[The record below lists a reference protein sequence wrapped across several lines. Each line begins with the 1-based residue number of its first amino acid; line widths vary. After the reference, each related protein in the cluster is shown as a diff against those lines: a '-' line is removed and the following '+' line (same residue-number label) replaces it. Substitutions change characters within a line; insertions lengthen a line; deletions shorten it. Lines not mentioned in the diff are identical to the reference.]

1 MPALESKS
9 ILVVATIRNVEKT
22 LISEINK
29 CIRALNEFK
38 NIQFYLVESDSTDK
52 THVILKQLKETLPNF
67 FYSSLGILQQQIPD
81 RLERIR
87 YCRNFYIRY
96 IRSLSKENMPTYVL
110 VVDLDGMNSALTSKS
125 VCSCFV
131 REDWDVVLAN
141 QTFGYYDILA
151 LRHPIWQ
158 KGDWMVE
165 FKEQKKKINKPKSD
179 FWIYKIIYFLSLDK
193 VKRQVL
199 YSKMIRINKK
209 NSWIEVESGFG
220 GAAIY
225 KTEVLLKYDY
235 SKEFES
241 VETDHVSLHRKLS
254 RDGGKIVINPRFI
267 NSHFNTY
274 NINRYFV
281 LRMIRII
288 LWRNKRIY
296 QSKLYQLVK
305 SIKLKY

>member
-22 LISEINK
+22 LTSEINK

-38 NIQFYLVESDSTDK
+38 SIQFYLVESDSTDK
-52 THVILKQLKETLPNF
+52 THAILEQLKETLPNF
-67 FYSSLGILQQQIPD
+67 SYSSLGVLQQQIPD

-96 IRSLSKENMPTYVL
+96 VRSLSKENIPAYVL
-110 VVDLDGMNSALTSKS
+110 VVDLDGMNSALNSKS
-125 VCSCFV
+125 VSSCFV

-158 KGDWMVE
+158 KGDWTVE
-165 FKEQKKKINKPKSD
+165 FEEEKKKINKAKSG

-193 VKRQVL
+193 IKRQVL

-209 NSWIEVESGFG
+209 NPWIEVESGFG

-267 NSHFNTY
+267 NSHFNNY
-274 NINRYFV
+274 NINRYLV

-296 QSKLYQLVK
+296 QSQLYQLVK
-305 SIKLKY
+305 SIKL

>member
-1 MPALESKS
+1 MLTLEDKS

-22 LISEINK
+22 LISEINN
-29 CIRALNEFK
+29 CIRALNGFK
-38 NIQFYLVESDSTDK
+38 SIHFYLVESDSTDK
-52 THVILKQLKETLPNF
+52 TQAILKQLKETLPNF

-87 YCRNFYIRY
+87 YCRNFYIKY
-96 IRSLSKENMPTYVL
+96 IRSISKEKMPTYVL
-110 VVDLDGMNSALTSKS
+110 VVDLDGMNSALNSKS
-125 VCSCFV
+125 VRSCFM

-151 LRHPIWQ
+151 LRHPVWQ
-158 KGDWMVE
+158 KGDWTVE
-165 FKEQKKKINKPKSD
+165 FEKEKKKIKKPKSSY
-179 FWIYKIIYFLSLDK
+179 WLYKIVYFLSLDRI
-193 VKRQVL
+193 KRKVL
-199 YSKMIRINKK
+199 YSKMIRINKRD
-209 NSWIEVESGFG
+209 SWIEVDSGFG

-274 NINRYFV
+274 NINRYV
-281 LRMIRII
+281 ILRMIRII

-296 QSKLYQLVK
+296 QSQLYRLVK
-305 SIKLKY
+305 SIKL